1 MNRKCPFCGSD
12 KLKVESKNST
22 RSLRTADRSAGYKS
36 KFTGS
41 VRCNRCFSRGPTVY
55 ILCAGDSISLTE
67 KALLDEMAYA
77 AWNNRKF

>member
-67 KALLDEMAYA
+67 KSVGDKQGYP
-77 AWNNRKF
+77 AWNNIIF